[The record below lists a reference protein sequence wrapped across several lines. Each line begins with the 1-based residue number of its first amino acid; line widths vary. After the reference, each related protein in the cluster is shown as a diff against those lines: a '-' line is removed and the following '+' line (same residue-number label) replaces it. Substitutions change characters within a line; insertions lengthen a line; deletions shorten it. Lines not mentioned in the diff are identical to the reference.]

1 MRCLPRLL
9 SLLLLAP
16 AMAGA
21 AETVALAE
29 RIQRLEDVVVQG
41 DMPFSDPLAEP
52 ATQET
57 EAK

>member
-1 MRCLPRLL
+1 
-9 SLLLLAP
+9 
-16 AMAGA
+16 MAGA

-29 RIQRLEDVVVQG
+29 RIQRLEDVVLQG